1 MPDFVP
7 DDMEEYIKRSER
19 IDKLINVTDD
29 EEVEGGTLQLAEWTM
44 FVANAMVETGNLE
57 RLEAVAATV
66 SIVSGVLAA
75 WYAGE
80 CEPDE

>member
-7 DDMEEYIKRSER
+7 DDMEEYIERSKR

-29 EEVEGGTLQLAEWTM
+29 ETVEGGTLQLAEWTM

-57 RLEAVAATV
+57 RLEAVAATT